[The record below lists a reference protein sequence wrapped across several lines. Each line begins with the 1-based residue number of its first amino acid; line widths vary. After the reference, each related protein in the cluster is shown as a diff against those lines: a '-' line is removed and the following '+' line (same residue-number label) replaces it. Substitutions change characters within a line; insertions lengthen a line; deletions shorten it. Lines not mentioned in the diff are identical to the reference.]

1 MAGSGVMRLRAG
13 LAGFVALGLGLAAS
27 ASAQLTD
34 RERQGVADTLYLANM
49 TLADLEFERKL
60 FRDPYRLPLV
70 DLCLDK
76 PLEAADALMALHATG
91 SRSVSAM
98 LSALRIRALGDPEE
112 RLIAPDPIRTDA
124 PSNLPPV
131 LVGPVMRLVGA
142 IELANLSVRQ
152 ATQALTADER
162 RELIESLPGWAVEDR
177 SVAFDFVR
185 RRPSE
190 PSRLLALLA
199 KVDLVRIRR
208 AAEILAIS
216 VEQEIPNLKR
226 AAAQARNFRTVAR
239 FEIAGMPI
247 VVAGH
252 GPDLHTDRDAVLTI
266 DLGGNDRYVG
276 RHGAAAGYV
285 SVLID
290 LEGDD
295 TYDVPDLSVGAG
307 ILGIGLAYDLGGN
320 DTYRGGS
327 LCFGAGLA
335 GVGILVDEAGDDD
348 YRSATLTQGF
358 GQFGIGMLVDKSGND
373 RYDAQLFAQGAA
385 RTQGAGWLV
394 DRSGNDV
401 YRAGGR
407 FLNSPLFR
415 DVHYS
420 FAQGFSSGYREDT
433 GGLSGGVGLL
443 TDLAGDDAYLVETYG
458 IAASY
463 WFSVGS
469 LYDGSGNDTY
479 RGHHYAMA
487 SAMHMT
493 AAYLFDLDGD
503 DVYSQ
508 AFGAAHAIG
517 HDYGVAFLLDRAGND
532 VYSGRDSRPG
542 IGTANGLGIFV
553 DGGGDDRYFGPPAG
567 GAAARGSGSLGIFVD
582 LGGNDR
588 YAEGLAD
595 GSARVGETWAVAY
608 DAPNQPVAVA
618 GAPAAPTRPA
628 PIVGSLPLPPDR
640 EMEII
645 YARATQWGV
654 GTAQEEVAANLD
666 RLVGIGMPA
675 VRWMIDRKLPT
686 VNRLSQRAFVHV
698 VRAVGPEAQT
708 AIALKAG
715 DPDDHIARI
724 ALGICVDAGIV
735 DAGALIPG
743 LLKRP
748 ALQRTAARAAGVL
761 QARAAIPDLLPLV
774 LSEDRITALNAMVSL
789 AAMPDMQSLG
799 TAQAML
805 GSGDLPM
812 RKAAV
817 QLIAR
822 MPDQALAIGRGL
834 LAEGDERRA
843 RIGVEVLSAVGSP
856 EALRLIGEALS
867 DTRPGV
873 RIQALWALD
882 GRCPPEFRAALLGL
896 RQDRNPLVQTAAQRI
911 DPGR

>member
-1 MAGSGVMRLRAG
+1 MAGGGVRGLFAG
-13 LAGFVALGLGLAAS
+13 LLGALILWSGLASTA
-27 ASAQLTD
+27 AAQLTD
-34 RERQGVADTLYLANM
+34 GERQGIVDALYLGNL
-49 TLADLEFERKL
+49 TLSDLEFERKP
-60 FRDPYRLPLV
+60 FQDRYRLPLV
-70 DLCLDK
+70 DLSLDR
-76 PLEAADALMALHATG
+76 PLEAADALMSLHAKG
-91 SRSVSAM
+91 SRPVPEM
-98 LSALRIRALGDPEE
+98 LSALRTRALGDPEE
-112 RLIAPDPIRTDA
+112 RLIAPVPVRAGA

-131 LVGPVMRLVGA
+131 LVGPVMRLIGA
-142 IELANLSVRQ
+142 IELANLAVRQ
-152 ATQALTADER
+152 ATQALTAEER
-162 RELIESLPGWAVEDR
+162 RDLIESLPVWAVENPT
-177 SVAFDFVR
+177 VTFDFVR
-185 RRPSE
+185 RRPLE
-190 PSRLLALLA
+190 QARILALLK

-208 AAEILAIS
+208 AAEILLIS
-216 VEQEIPNLKR
+216 VEQEIPNLRR
-226 AAAQARNFRTVAR
+226 AAAEARDFRTVAR
-239 FEIAGMPI
+239 FEVAGMPV

-295 TYDVPDLSVGAG
+295 TYDVPDLGVGAG
-307 ILGIGLAYDLGGN
+307 LLGIGIAYDLGGN
-320 DTYRGGS
+320 DSYRGGS

-335 GVGILVDEAGDDD
+335 GVGILVDEAGHDD

-358 GQFGIGMLVDKSGND
+358 GQFGIGMLVDKAGND

-394 DRSGNDV
+394 DRSGNDT

-415 DVHYS
+415 DVHFS
-420 FAQGFSSGYREDT
+420 FAQGFASGYREDT

-443 TDLAGDDAYLVETYG
+443 TDLGGDDAYLVETYG

-469 LYDGSGNDTY
+469 LYDLAGNDTY
-479 RGHHYAMA
+479 RGYHYAMA

-493 AAYLFDLDGD
+493 GAYLFDLDGD
-503 DVYSQ
+503 DVYAQ
-508 AFGAAHAIG
+508 TFGAAHAIG
-517 HDYGVAFLLDRAGND
+517 HDYGVAFFLDRAGND

-542 IGTANGLGIFV
+542 IGTANGLGIFI

-567 GAAARGSGSLGIFVD
+567 GIAARGSGSLGVFVD

-595 GSARVGETWAVAY
+595 GSARVGETWAIAY
-608 DAPNQPVAVA
+608 DAPN
-618 GAPAAPTRPA
+618 RPA
-628 PIVGSLPLPPDR
+628 MSGPTPDAPPRPTPIVGSIPMPPDR

-675 VRWMIDRKLPT
+675 VRWMIDRKLAS
-686 VNRLSQRAFVHV
+686 VNRLSHRAFVHV
-698 VRAVGPEAQT
+698 IRAVGAEAQT

-715 DPDDHIARI
+715 DPDDNIARI
-724 ALGICVDAGIV
+724 ALGICVDAGV
-735 DAGALIPG
+735 ADAGALIPG

-761 QARAAIPDLLPLV
+761 EARAAIPELLPLV

-805 GSGDLPM
+805 GSEDLPL
-812 RKAAV
+812 RKAAI

-822 MPDQALAIGRGL
+822 MPDQALAVGRSL
-834 LAEGDERRA
+834 LEDVDERRA
-843 RIGVEVLSAVGSP
+843 RTGVELLGAVGSA
-856 EALRLIGEALS
+856 EALRLIGGALA

-882 GRCPPEFRAALLGL
+882 GRCPPEFRVPLLAL
-896 RQDRNPLVQTAAQRI
+896 RQDRNPLVQVAAQRV